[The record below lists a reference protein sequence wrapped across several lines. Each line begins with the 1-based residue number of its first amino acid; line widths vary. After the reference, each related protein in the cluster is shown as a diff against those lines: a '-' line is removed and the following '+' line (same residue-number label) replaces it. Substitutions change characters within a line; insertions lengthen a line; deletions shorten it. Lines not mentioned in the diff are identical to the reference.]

1 MKQDHLSGID
11 PAALEVLETL
21 VAALG
26 AGISVWG
33 ALHLME
39 GYETGDPEL
48 KEYGLSLVLQ
58 GSSLAACAAGSFRYL
73 PELLSGDDPDL
84 R

>member
-1 MKQDHLSGID
+1 MKQDHFSGID

-21 VAALG
+21 ATALG

-33 ALHLME
+33 ALNLLE

-58 GSSLAACAAGSFRYL
+58 VSSLAACSAGSFHYL
-73 PELLSGDDPDL
+73 PELLSGAGPDL

>member
-1 MKQDHLSGID
+1 MKQDHFSGID

-21 VAALG
+21 ATALG

-33 ALHLME
+33 ALNLLE

-58 GSSLAACAAGSFRYL
+58 GSSLAACSAGSFHYL
-73 PELLSGDDPDL
+73 PELLSGAGPDL